1 MQNYITAAFSSERG
15 TGTTAGGLWQW
26 DYGQMLKISGL
37 CIHEEHVQVH
47 FAPVGSR
54 EALIQIGE
62 VDSDGDI
69 IVPIPS
75 ELLRKGEDLFAYI
88 YAADEI
94 RGETTHEIRLPVK
107 RRAKPQEYDAP
118 DEKNALEQI
127 LAIAEGKADGLSL
140 DGSSLQLTAK
150 GEPVGEAV
158 TLPGGGA
165 AGVEAITNQ
174 EIDDMMKEE

>member
-1 MQNYITAAFSSERG
+1 MKNYIMAAFSSQCG

-26 DYGQMLKISGL
+26 DYGQVLKISGL
-37 CIHEEHVQVH
+37 RIQEKHIQVH
-47 FAPVGSR
+47 FTPVGCN

-69 IVPIPS
+69 IVPIPN

-88 YAADEI
+88 YAADEFS
-94 RGETTHEIRLPVK
+94 GETTHEIRLPVK

-140 DGSSLQLTAK
+140 DDDGSLQLTAK

-158 TLPGGGA
+158 TLPGGGG
-165 AGVEAITNQ
+165 AGVDAITIQ
-174 EIDDMMKEE
+174 EIDDMMKE